1 MARPCKSAKILTDCS
16 QTKDEISKR
25 IANEN
30 KLRGKADKLK
40 PPSHLNNEQK
50 KLFKYIVNELEQADI
65 LGNLDVY
72 ILETCVIAIDR
83 KREIDRLINEDI
95 TQAFDPQVIGAKKK
109 YTDELFRCCNELS
122 LSPQARAKLGNINIE
137 AQKQNSDPLLKVLQ
151 GRKKE

>member
-1 MARPCKSAKILTDCS
+1 MARPCKSAKVLTNCS
-16 QTKDEISKR
+16 QTKGEINKR
-25 IANEN
+25 IAHET
-30 KLRGKADKLK
+30 KLKGKADKLK
-40 PPSHLNNEQK
+40 PPAHLNTNQR

-83 KREIDRLINEDI
+83 KREIDRLINDDI
-95 TQAFDPQVIGAKKK
+95 NQAFDPQVIGAKKK

-122 LSPQARAKLGNINIE
+122 LSPQARAKLGNINLE

-151 GRKKE
+151 CRKKE